1 MKRFAVFNPEHDLA
15 LANGDAHYLAPRNIR
30 EMAHDLAP
38 LMDYLAWDTPW
49 GWDAAIVNYLHK
61 SGIPRQEL
69 PNDAMLAALR
79 TRSERITAHHLLQQ
93 MLPLS
98 GHLTGE
104 SYVCRSLDD
113 IKAYATQHSHLLL
126 KAPLSGSGKGL
137 RHLNLNDDVDV
148 DAERASVLERVERF
162 ALTTTEALAL
172 QRSTACSLNHP
183 SRRSLTSTL
192 TLSLKKIEHWADA
205 LIRRHGYLT
214 AEPYYDKV
222 QDFAME
228 FFVANGQC
236 HFIGYSLF
244 TTDNHGRYDSNL
256 LLSDADIEERL
267 SEYIP
272 CSVLHDVRHFV
283 ETHSD
288 LIIPAEW
295 DTSRFP
301 ITFGIDMMVIK
312 TTGKV
317 AIEREQ
323 RLLAGSA
330 ERSNFNEVN
339 RQQTLT
345 VSDERLEVKED
356 QPDGNSEFRIQNS
369 AAQREQSQVCLSYAA
384 DAKGAS
390 VATDETLVSQR
401 SSNLLLFTKNL
412 NAEHYNSEFKL
423 HPCVEI
429 NLRANM
435 GIVAHEVR
443 RHLMAPEATGIYRLA
458 LFANHAALAAFDE
471 EQRALYPALYRDGL
485 LVRGYHPLTSTEGNT
500 RHLAY
505 IIGGITQL

>member
-15 LANGDAHYLAPRNIR
+15 LANGDVHYLAPRNIR

-49 GWDAAIVNYLHK
+49 GWDAAVVSHLHK

-69 PNDAMLAALR
+69 PTDAMLAALR

-98 GHLTGE
+98 VHLTGE

-137 RHLNLNDDVDV
+137 RHLNFNDDDNKN
-148 DAERASVLERVERF
+148 DNENYP
-162 ALTTTEALAL
+162 T
-172 QRSTACSLNHP
+172 
-183 SRRSLTSTL
+183 SRRSTSAL
-192 TLSLKKIEHWADA
+192 TLSLKKVESWCDA

-228 FFVANGQC
+228 FIVADGQC

-244 TTDNHGRYDSNL
+244 TTDDHGRYDSNL
-256 LLSDADIEERL
+256 LLSDADIEARL
-267 SEYIP
+267 SKYIP
-272 CSVLHDVRHFV
+272 HSVLHDVQHFV
-283 ETHSD
+283 EAHTD
-288 LIIPAEW
+288 LIVPAEW

-301 ITFGIDMMVIK
+301 ITFGIDMMIVND
-312 TTGKV
+312 
-317 AIEREQ
+317 
-323 RLLAGSA
+323 
-330 ERSNFNEVN
+330 RS
-339 RQQTLT
+339 QQST
-345 VSDERLEVKED
+345 VDGQHPIR
-356 QPDGNSEFRIQNS
+356 PDGNSQLRTHNS
-369 AAQREQSQVCLSYAA
+369 QF
-384 DAKGAS
+384 
-390 VATDETLVSQR
+390 
-401 SSNLLLFTKNL
+401 N
-412 NAEHYNSEFKL
+412 L

-435 GIVAHEVR
+435 GIIAHEVR

-458 LFANHAALAAFDE
+458 LFADHAALAAFDE

-485 LVRGYHPLTSTEGNT
+485 LVQGYHPLTSTEGNT

-505 IIGGITQL
+505 VIGGITQL

>member
-49 GWDAAIVNYLHK
+49 GWDAAVVSHLHK

-69 PNDAMLAALR
+69 PTDTMLAALR
-79 TRSERITAHHLLQQ
+79 TRSERITAHHLLQ

-98 GHLTGE
+98 VHLTGE

-113 IKAYATQHSHLLL
+113 IKTYATQHSHLLL

-137 RHLNLNDDVDV
+137 RHLNLND
-148 DAERASVLERVERF
+148 
-162 ALTTTEALAL
+162 
-172 QRSTACSLNHP
+172 NHP
-183 SRRSLTSTL
+183 SSRRSTSALTSTF
-192 TLSLKKIEHWADA
+192 KKIESWADA

-228 FFVANGQC
+228 FIVADGQC

-244 TTDNHGRYDSNL
+244 TTDDHGRYDSNL
-256 LLSDADIEERL
+256 LLSDADIEARL

-272 CSVLHDVRHFV
+272 HSVLHDVRHFV
-283 ETHSD
+283 EGHTG
-288 LIIPAEW
+288 LIVPAEW

-301 ITFGIDMMVIK
+301 ITFGIDMMI
-312 TTGKV
+312 
-317 AIEREQ
+317 
-323 RLLAGSA
+323 
-330 ERSNFNEVN
+330 VN
-339 RQQTLT
+339 DRGQQLT
-345 VSDERLEVKED
+345 VDGQHPIR
-356 QPDGNSEFRIQNS
+356 PDGNSQLRTHNS
-369 AAQREQSQVCLSYAA
+369 Q
-384 DAKGAS
+384 
-390 VATDETLVSQR
+390 
-401 SSNLLLFTKNL
+401 
-412 NAEHYNSEFKL
+412 FKL

-429 NLRANM
+429 NLRMNM
-435 GIVAHEVR
+435 GIIAHEVR
-443 RHLMAPEATGIYRLA
+443 RHLMAPEATGIYRLT
-458 LFANHAALAAFDE
+458 LFDDHATLAAFDE

-505 IIGGITQL
+505 VIGGITQL

>member
-49 GWDAAIVNYLHK
+49 GWDAAIVSHLHK

-79 TRSERITAHHLLQQ
+79 TRSERITAHHLQQQ

-98 GHLTGE
+98 VHLTGE

-113 IKAYATQHSHLLL
+113 IKTYATQHSHLLL

-137 RHLNLNDDVDV
+137 RHLNFNDDDNKN
-148 DAERASVLERVERF
+148 DNENYP
-162 ALTTTEALAL
+162 T
-172 QRSTACSLNHP
+172 
-183 SRRSLTSTL
+183 SRRSTL
-192 TLSLKKIEHWADA
+192 TLSLKKVESWCDA

-228 FFVANGQC
+228 FIVADGQC

-244 TTDNHGRYDSNL
+244 TTDDHGRYDSNL
-256 LLSDADIEERL
+256 LLSDADIEARL

-272 CSVLHDVRHFV
+272 HSVLHDVRHFV

-288 LIIPAEW
+288 LIVPAEW

-301 ITFGIDMMVIK
+301 ITFGIDMMI
-312 TTGKV
+312 
-317 AIEREQ
+317 
-323 RLLAGSA
+323 
-330 ERSNFNEVN
+330 VN
-339 RQQTLT
+339 DRGQQPTADGQQST
-345 VSDERLEVKED
+345 H
-356 QPDGNSEFRIQNS
+356 PDGNSQFRIQNS
-369 AAQREQSQVCLSYAA
+369 AAQREQSQASWTSQVLRQVLNYAA

-401 SSNLLLFTKNL
+401 SSNLLLFTRNL
-412 NAEHYNSEFKL
+412 NTEHYNSEFKL

-435 GIVAHEVR
+435 GIIAHEVR
-443 RHLMAPEATGIYRLA
+443 HHLMAPEATGIYRLT
-458 LFANHAALAAFDE
+458 LFDDHAALAAFDE
-471 EQRALYPALYRDGL
+471 EQRTLYPALYRDGL

-505 IIGGITQL
+505 IIGKEV

>member
-49 GWDAAIVNYLHK
+49 GWDAAVVSHLHK

-69 PNDAMLAALR
+69 PTDTMLAALR

-98 GHLTGE
+98 AHLTGE

-137 RHLNLNDDVDV
+137 RHLNFND
-148 DAERASVLERVERF
+148 
-162 ALTTTEALAL
+162 
-172 QRSTACSLNHP
+172 NHP
-183 SRRSLTSTL
+183 SSRRSTSASTSTF
-192 TLSLKKIEHWADA
+192 KKIESWCDA

-228 FFVANGQC
+228 FIVTDGQC

-244 TTDNHGRYDSNL
+244 TTDDHGRYDSNL
-256 LLSDADIEERL
+256 LLSDADIEARL

-272 CSVLHDVRHFV
+272 HSVLHDVRHFV
-283 ETHSD
+283 EGHTG
-288 LIIPAEW
+288 LIVPAEW

-301 ITFGIDMMVIK
+301 ITFGIDMMI
-312 TTGKV
+312 
-317 AIEREQ
+317 
-323 RLLAGSA
+323 
-330 ERSNFNEVN
+330 VN
-339 RQQTLT
+339 DRGQQST
-345 VSDERLEVKED
+345 VDGQHPIR
-356 QPDGNSEFRIQNS
+356 PDGNSQLRIQ
-369 AAQREQSQVCLSYAA
+369 
-384 DAKGAS
+384 
-390 VATDETLVSQR
+390 
-401 SSNLLLFTKNL
+401 
-412 NAEHYNSEFKL
+412 NSEFKL

-435 GIVAHEVR
+435 GIIAHEVR
-443 RHLMAPEATGIYRLA
+443 RHLMAPEATGIYRLT
-458 LFANHAALAAFDE
+458 LFADHAALAAFDE
-471 EQRALYPALYRDGL
+471 EQRALYPALYRNGL

-505 IIGGITQL
+505 VIGGITQL

>member
-49 GWDAAIVNYLHK
+49 GWDAAVVSHLHK

-69 PNDAMLAALR
+69 PTDTMLAALR

-98 GHLTGE
+98 VHLTGE

-113 IKAYATQHSHLLL
+113 IKTYATQHSHLLL

-137 RHLNLNDDVDV
+137 RHLNLNDDDN
-148 DAERASVLERVERF
+148 DNDNYP
-162 ALTTTEALAL
+162 T
-172 QRSTACSLNHP
+172 
-183 SRRSLTSTL
+183 SRKLTSTF
-192 TLSLKKIEHWADA
+192 KKIERWADA

-228 FFVANGQC
+228 FIVADGQC

-244 TTDNHGRYDSNL
+244 TTDDHGRYDSNL
-256 LLSDADIEERL
+256 LLSDADIEARL

-272 CSVLHDVRHFV
+272 HSVLHDVRHFV
-283 ETHSD
+283 EGHTG
-288 LIIPAEW
+288 LIVPAEW

-301 ITFGIDMMVIK
+301 ITFGIDMMI
-312 TTGKV
+312 
-317 AIEREQ
+317 
-323 RLLAGSA
+323 
-330 ERSNFNEVN
+330 VN
-339 RQQTLT
+339 DRGQQST
-345 VSDERLEVKED
+345 VDGQHPIR
-356 QPDGNSEFRIQNS
+356 PDGNSQLRTHNS
-369 AAQREQSQVCLSYAA
+369 Q
-384 DAKGAS
+384 
-390 VATDETLVSQR
+390 
-401 SSNLLLFTKNL
+401 
-412 NAEHYNSEFKL
+412 FKL

-435 GIVAHEVR
+435 GIIAHEVR
-443 RHLMAPEATGIYRLA
+443 HHLIAPEATGIYRLT
-458 LFANHAALAAFDE
+458 LFADHAALAAFDE

-485 LVRGYHPLTSTEGNT
+485 LVQGYHPLTSTEGNT

-505 IIGGITQL
+505 VIGGITQL

>member
-49 GWDAAIVNYLHK
+49 GWDAAIVSHLHK

-69 PNDAMLAALR
+69 PTDAMLAALR

-98 GHLTGE
+98 VHLTGE
-104 SYVCRSLDD
+104 SYVCRSLDN
-113 IKAYATQHSHLLL
+113 IKTYATQHSHLLL

-137 RHLNLNDDVDV
+137 RHLNPND
-148 DAERASVLERVERF
+148 
-162 ALTTTEALAL
+162 
-172 QRSTACSLNHP
+172 NHP
-183 SRRSLTSTL
+183 SSRRSTSALTSTF
-192 TLSLKKIEHWADA
+192 KKIERWTDA

-228 FFVANGQC
+228 FIVADGQC

-244 TTDNHGRYDSNL
+244 TTDDHGRYDSNL
-256 LLSDADIEERL
+256 LLSDADIEARL
-267 SEYIP
+267 SNYIP
-272 CSVLHDVRHFV
+272 RSVLHDVRHFV
-283 ETHSD
+283 EGHTG
-288 LIIPAEW
+288 LIVPAEW

-301 ITFGIDMMVIK
+301 ITFGIDMMI
-312 TTGKV
+312 
-317 AIEREQ
+317 
-323 RLLAGSA
+323 
-330 ERSNFNEVN
+330 VN
-339 RQQTLT
+339 IIGQHPIR
-345 VSDERLEVKED
+345 
-356 QPDGNSEFRIQNS
+356 PDGNSQLRTHNS
-369 AAQREQSQVCLSYAA
+369 Q
-384 DAKGAS
+384 
-390 VATDETLVSQR
+390 
-401 SSNLLLFTKNL
+401 
-412 NAEHYNSEFKL
+412 FKL

-429 NLRANM
+429 NLRMNM
-435 GIVAHEVR
+435 GIIAHEVR
-443 RHLMAPEATGIYRLA
+443 RHLMAPEATGIYRLT
-458 LFANHAALAAFDE
+458 LFADHAALAAFDE
-471 EQRALYPALYRDGL
+471 EQRTLYPALYRNGL
-485 LVRGYHPLTSTEGNT
+485 LVRGYHPLTSTEGNA

>member
-49 GWDAAIVNYLHK
+49 GWDAAVVSHLHK

-69 PNDAMLAALR
+69 PTDTMLAALR

-98 GHLTGE
+98 VHLTGE

-113 IKAYATQHSHLLL
+113 IKTYATQHSHLLL

-137 RHLNLNDDVDV
+137 RHLNLND
-148 DAERASVLERVERF
+148 
-162 ALTTTEALAL
+162 
-172 QRSTACSLNHP
+172 NHP
-183 SRRSLTSTL
+183 SSRRSTSALTSTF
-192 TLSLKKIEHWADA
+192 KKIESWADA

-228 FFVANGQC
+228 FIVADGQC

-244 TTDNHGRYDSNL
+244 TTDDHGRYDSNL
-256 LLSDADIEERL
+256 LLSDADIEARL

-272 CSVLHDVRHFV
+272 HSVLHDVRHFV
-283 ETHSD
+283 EGHTG
-288 LIIPAEW
+288 LIVPAEW

-301 ITFGIDMMVIK
+301 ITFGIDMMI
-312 TTGKV
+312 
-317 AIEREQ
+317 
-323 RLLAGSA
+323 
-330 ERSNFNEVN
+330 VN
-339 RQQTLT
+339 DRGQQLT
-345 VSDERLEVKED
+345 VDGQHPIR
-356 QPDGNSEFRIQNS
+356 PDGNSQLRTHNS
-369 AAQREQSQVCLSYAA
+369 Q
-384 DAKGAS
+384 
-390 VATDETLVSQR
+390 
-401 SSNLLLFTKNL
+401 
-412 NAEHYNSEFKL
+412 FKL

-429 NLRANM
+429 NLRMNM
-435 GIVAHEVR
+435 GIIAHEVR
-443 RHLMAPEATGIYRLA
+443 RHLMAPEATGIYRLT
-458 LFANHAALAAFDE
+458 LFADHAALAAFDE

-505 IIGGITQL
+505 VIGGITQL

>member
-98 GHLTGE
+98 VHLTGE
-104 SYVCRSLDD
+104 SYVCRSLND
-113 IKAYATQHSHLLL
+113 IKTYATQHSHLLL

-137 RHLNLNDDVDV
+137 RHLNFNDDDNKN
-148 DAERASVLERVERF
+148 DNDNYP
-162 ALTTTEALAL
+162 T
-172 QRSTACSLNHP
+172 
-183 SRRSLTSTL
+183 SRRSTSAL
-192 TLSLKKIEHWADA
+192 TLSLKKVESWCDA

-228 FFVANGQC
+228 FIVADGQC

-244 TTDNHGRYDSNL
+244 ATNSHGRYEANHLMTDEKIEAH
-256 LLSDADIEERL
+256 LSQYVPQA
-267 SEYIP
+267 S
-272 CSVLHDVRHFV
+272 LHEVRDWVISHYS
-283 ETHSD
+283 H
-288 LIIPAEW
+288 IIPSEW
-295 DTSRFP
+295 DTTLHP
-301 ITFGIDMMVIK
+301 LHFGIDMMV
-312 TTGKV
+312 V
-317 AIEREQ
+317 
-323 RLLAGSA
+323 
-330 ERSNFNEVN
+330 NF
-339 RQQTLT
+339 Q
-345 VSDERLEVKED
+345 S
-356 QPDGNSEFRIQNS
+356 PIFNSQ
-369 AAQREQSQVCLSYAA
+369 
-384 DAKGAS
+384 
-390 VATDETLVSQR
+390 
-401 SSNLLLFTKNL
+401 
-412 NAEHYNSEFKL
+412 FKI

-429 NLRANM
+429 NLRLNM

-443 RHLMAPEATGIYRLA
+443 RKLLAPDTEGT
-458 LFANHAALAAFDE
+458 FHVTTFPTEEAALQFGATYSTK
-471 EQRALYPALYRDGL
+471 YPPTYQKGKF
-485 LVRGYHPLTSTEGNT
+485 VSGYHPLTPVRPHT
-500 RHLAY
+500 RHHAY
-505 IIGGITQL
+505 VICHSRPLGEKSSFFLGGMAT

>member
-79 TRSERITAHHLLQQ
+79 TRSERISAHHLLQQ

-98 GHLTGE
+98 VHLTGE

-113 IKAYATQHSHLLL
+113 IKACATQHSHLLL

-137 RHLNLNDDVDV
+137 RHLNFNDDDNKN
-148 DAERASVLERVERF
+148 DNENYP
-162 ALTTTEALAL
+162 T
-172 QRSTACSLNHP
+172 
-183 SRRSLTSTL
+183 SRRSTSAL
-192 TLSLKKIEHWADA
+192 TLSLKKVESWCDA

-228 FFVANGQC
+228 FIVADGQC

-244 TTDNHGRYDSNL
+244 TTDDHGRYDSNL
-256 LLSDADIEERL
+256 LLSDADIEARL

-272 CSVLHDVRHFV
+272 HSVLHDVRYFV

-301 ITFGIDMMVIK
+301 ITFGIDMMI
-312 TTGKV
+312 
-317 AIEREQ
+317 
-323 RLLAGSA
+323 
-330 ERSNFNEVN
+330 VN
-339 RQQTLT
+339 DRGQQST
-345 VSDERLEVKED
+345 VDGQHPIR
-356 QPDGNSEFRIQNS
+356 PDGNSQLRTHNS
-369 AAQREQSQVCLSYAA
+369 Q
-384 DAKGAS
+384 
-390 VATDETLVSQR
+390 
-401 SSNLLLFTKNL
+401 
-412 NAEHYNSEFKL
+412 FKL

-429 NLRANM
+429 NLRMNM
-435 GIVAHEVR
+435 GIIAHEVR

-458 LFANHAALAAFDE
+458 LFADHKALAAFDE

-485 LVRGYHPLTSTEGNT
+485 LVQGYHPLTSTEGNT

>member
-69 PNDAMLAALR
+69 PTDAMLAALR

-98 GHLTGE
+98 VHLTGE

-113 IKAYATQHSHLLL
+113 IKTYATQHSHLLL

-137 RHLNLNDDVDV
+137 RHLNLNDDDNKN
-148 DAERASVLERVERF
+148 ENYP
-162 ALTTTEALAL
+162 T
-172 QRSTACSLNHP
+172 
-183 SRRSLTSTL
+183 SRRSTSALTSTF
-192 TLSLKKIEHWADA
+192 KKIESWADA

-228 FFVANGQC
+228 FIVADGQC

-244 TTDNHGRYDSNL
+244 TTDDHGRYDSNL
-256 LLSDADIEERL
+256 LLSDADIEARL

-272 CSVLHDVRHFV
+272 RSVLHDVRHFV
-283 ETHSD
+283 EAHTD
-288 LIIPAEW
+288 LIVPAEW

-301 ITFGIDMMVIK
+301 ITFGIDMMI
-312 TTGKV
+312 
-317 AIEREQ
+317 
-323 RLLAGSA
+323 
-330 ERSNFNEVN
+330 VN
-339 RQQTLT
+339 DRGQQST
-345 VSDERLEVKED
+345 VDGQHPIR
-356 QPDGNSEFRIQNS
+356 PDGNSQLRTHNS
-369 AAQREQSQVCLSYAA
+369 Q
-384 DAKGAS
+384 
-390 VATDETLVSQR
+390 
-401 SSNLLLFTKNL
+401 
-412 NAEHYNSEFKL
+412 FKL

-429 NLRANM
+429 NLRMNM
-435 GIVAHEVR
+435 GIIAHEVR

-458 LFANHAALAAFDE
+458 LFADHAALAAFDE

-505 IIGGITQL
+505 VIAGLPNYEL

>member
-49 GWDAAIVNYLHK
+49 GWDAAVVSHLHK

-69 PNDAMLAALR
+69 PTDTMLAALR
-79 TRSERITAHHLLQQ
+79 TRSERITAHHLQLQ

-98 GHLTGE
+98 VHLTGE
-104 SYVCRSLDD
+104 SYVCRSLND
-113 IKAYATQHSHLLL
+113 IKTYATQHSHLLL

-137 RHLNLNDDVDV
+137 RHLNLNDDDNKN
-148 DAERASVLERVERF
+148 DNENYP
-162 ALTTTEALAL
+162 T
-172 QRSTACSLNHP
+172 
-183 SRRSLTSTL
+183 SRRSTSAL
-192 TLSLKKIEHWADA
+192 TLSLKKVESWCDA

-228 FFVANGQC
+228 FIVADGQC

-244 TTDNHGRYDSNL
+244 TTDDHGRYDSNL
-256 LLSDADIEERL
+256 LLSDADIEARL

-283 ETHSD
+283 EAHTD
-288 LIIPAEW
+288 LIVPAEW

-301 ITFGIDMMVIK
+301 ITFGIDMMIVSI
-312 TTGKV
+312 TG
-317 AIEREQ
+317 
-323 RLLAGSA
+323 
-330 ERSNFNEVN
+330 
-339 RQQTLT
+339 QQ
-345 VSDERLEVKED
+345 SIR
-356 QPDGNSEFRIQNS
+356 PDGNSQFRIQNS
-369 AAQREQSQVCLSYAA
+369 AAQREQSQASWTSQVLRQVLNYAEPA
-384 DAKGAS
+384 
-390 VATDETLVSQR
+390 R
-401 SSNLLLFTKNL
+401 NL

-435 GIVAHEVR
+435 GIIAHEVR
-443 RHLMAPEATGIYRLA
+443 RHLMAPEATGIYRLT
-458 LFANHAALAAFDE
+458 LFADHAALAAFDE
-471 EQRALYPALYRDGL
+471 EQRSLYPALYRDGL
-485 LVRGYHPLTSTEGNT
+485 LVQGYCPLTSTEGNT

-505 IIGGITQL
+505 IIGKEV

>member
-49 GWDAAIVNYLHK
+49 GWDAAVVSHLHK

-98 GHLTGE
+98 DHLTGE

-137 RHLNLNDDVDV
+137 RHLNFNDDDNKN
-148 DAERASVLERVERF
+148 DNENYP
-162 ALTTTEALAL
+162 T
-172 QRSTACSLNHP
+172 
-183 SRRSLTSTL
+183 SRRSTSAL
-192 TLSLKKIEHWADA
+192 TLSLKKVESWCDA

-228 FFVANGQC
+228 FIVADGQC

-244 TTDNHGRYDSNL
+244 TTDDHGRYDSNL
-256 LLSDADIEERL
+256 LLSDADIEARL

-272 CSVLHDVRHFV
+272 HSVLHDVRHFV

-312 TTGKV
+312 TIGKV

-345 VSDERLEVKED
+345 VRDERLEVR
-356 QPDGNSEFRIQNS
+356 GNSPLSIFNS
-369 AAQREQSQVCLSYAA
+369 Q
-384 DAKGAS
+384 
-390 VATDETLVSQR
+390 
-401 SSNLLLFTKNL
+401 
-412 NAEHYNSEFKL
+412 FKL

-435 GIVAHEVR
+435 GIIAHEVR

-458 LFANHAALAAFDE
+458 LFADHAALAAFDE
-471 EQRALYPALYRDGL
+471 EQRTLYPALYRDGL

-505 IIGGITQL
+505 VIGKEV

>member
-15 LANGDAHYLAPRNIR
+15 LANGDAHYLAPLNIR

-49 GWDAAIVNYLHK
+49 GWDAAVVSHLHK

-69 PNDAMLAALR
+69 PTDAMLAALR

-98 GHLTGE
+98 VHLTGE

-113 IKAYATQHSHLLL
+113 IKTYATQHSHLLL

-137 RHLNLNDDVDV
+137 RHLNLND
-148 DAERASVLERVERF
+148 
-162 ALTTTEALAL
+162 
-172 QRSTACSLNHP
+172 NHP
-183 SRRSLTSTL
+183 SSRRSTLMLTS
-192 TLSLKKIEHWADA
+192 SLKKIERWADA

-228 FFVANGQC
+228 FIVADGQC

-244 TTDNHGRYDSNL
+244 TTDDHGRYDSNL
-256 LLSDADIEERL
+256 LLSDADIEARL

-272 CSVLHDVRHFV
+272 RSVLHDVRHFV
-283 ETHSD
+283 EGHTG
-288 LIIPAEW
+288 LIVPAEW

-301 ITFGIDMMVIK
+301 ITFGIDMMI
-312 TTGKV
+312 
-317 AIEREQ
+317 
-323 RLLAGSA
+323 
-330 ERSNFNEVN
+330 VN
-339 RQQTLT
+339 DRGQQST
-345 VSDERLEVKED
+345 VDGQHPIR
-356 QPDGNSEFRIQNS
+356 PDGNSQLRTHNS
-369 AAQREQSQVCLSYAA
+369 Q
-384 DAKGAS
+384 
-390 VATDETLVSQR
+390 
-401 SSNLLLFTKNL
+401 
-412 NAEHYNSEFKL
+412 FKL

-435 GIVAHEVR
+435 GIIAHEVR
-443 RHLMAPEATGIYRLA
+443 HHLMAPEATGIYRLT
-458 LFANHAALAAFDE
+458 LFDDHAALAAFDE
-471 EQRALYPALYRDGL
+471 EQRALYPALYRNGL
-485 LVRGYHPLTSTEGNT
+485 LVRGYHPLTSTEGNA

>member
-49 GWDAAIVNYLHK
+49 GWDAAIVSHLHK

-69 PNDAMLAALR
+69 PTDTMLAALR

-98 GHLTGE
+98 VHLTGE
-104 SYVCRSLDD
+104 SYVCHSLDD
-113 IKAYATQHSHLLL
+113 IKTYATQHSHLLL

-137 RHLNLNDDVDV
+137 RHLNFND
-148 DAERASVLERVERF
+148 
-162 ALTTTEALAL
+162 
-172 QRSTACSLNHP
+172 NHP
-183 SRRSLTSTL
+183 SSRRSTSALTSTL
-192 TLSLKKIEHWADA
+192 KKIESWADA

-228 FFVANGQC
+228 FIVADGQC

-244 TTDNHGRYDSNL
+244 TTDTHGRYDRNL
-256 LLSDADIEERL
+256 LLSDADIEACL

-272 CSVLHDVRHFV
+272 HSVLHDVRHFV
-283 ETHSD
+283 EGHCG
-288 LIIPAEW
+288 LIVPAEW

-301 ITFGIDMMVIK
+301 ITFGIDMMIVSI
-312 TTGKV
+312 TG
-317 AIEREQ
+317 
-323 RLLAGSA
+323 
-330 ERSNFNEVN
+330 
-339 RQQTLT
+339 QQ
-345 VSDERLEVKED
+345 SIR
-356 QPDGNSEFRIQNS
+356 PDGNSQFRIQNS
-369 AAQREQSQVCLSYAA
+369 Q
-384 DAKGAS
+384 
-390 VATDETLVSQR
+390 
-401 SSNLLLFTKNL
+401 
-412 NAEHYNSEFKL
+412 FKL

-429 NLRANM
+429 NLRMNM
-435 GIVAHEVR
+435 GIIAHEVR
-443 RHLMAPEATGIYRLA
+443 RHLMAPEATGIYRLT

-471 EQRALYPALYRDGL
+471 EQRALYPALYRNGL
-485 LVRGYHPLTSTEGNT
+485 LVRGYHPLTSTEGNA

-505 IIGGITQL
+505 VIGEITQL

>member
-38 LMDYLAWDTPW
+38 LMDYLEWDTPW
-49 GWDAAIVNYLHK
+49 GWDAAVASHLHK

-79 TRSERITAHHLLQQ
+79 TRSERITAHHLLLQ
-93 MLPLS
+93 MLPLTD
-98 GHLTGE
+98 HITGE

-113 IKAYATQHSHLLL
+113 IKACATQHSHLLL

-137 RHLNLNDDVDV
+137 RHLNLND
-148 DAERASVLERVERF
+148 
-162 ALTTTEALAL
+162 
-172 QRSTACSLNHP
+172 NHP
-183 SRRSLTSTL
+183 SSRRSTSALTSTF
-192 TLSLKKIEHWADA
+192 KKIESWADA

-228 FFVANGQC
+228 FCVTDGQC

-244 TTDNHGRYDSNL
+244 TTDTHGRYDSNL
-256 LLSDADIEERL
+256 LLSDADIEARL

-272 CSVLHDVRHFV
+272 RSVLHDVRHFI
-283 ETHSD
+283 EAHTE
-288 LIIPAEW
+288 LIVPAEW

-301 ITFGIDMMVIK
+301 ITFGIDMMI
-312 TTGKV
+312 
-317 AIEREQ
+317 
-323 RLLAGSA
+323 
-330 ERSNFNEVN
+330 VN
-339 RQQTLT
+339 IIGQQPIH
-345 VSDERLEVKED
+345 
-356 QPDGNSEFRIQNS
+356 PDGNSQLRIQNS
-369 AAQREQSQVCLSYAA
+369 AAQREQSQASWTSQVLRQVLNYAEPA
-384 DAKGAS
+384 
-390 VATDETLVSQR
+390 R
-401 SSNLLLFTKNL
+401 NLK
-412 NAEHYNSEFKL
+412 AEHYNSEFKL

-435 GIVAHEVR
+435 GIIAHEVR

-458 LFANHAALAAFDE
+458 LFADHAALAAFDE
-471 EQRALYPALYRDGL
+471 EQRALYPALYRNGL
-485 LVRGYHPLTSTEGNT
+485 LVQGYHPLTSTEGNT

>member
-38 LMDYLAWDTPW
+38 LMDYLEWDTPW
-49 GWDAAIVNYLHK
+49 GWDAAIVSHLHK

-69 PNDAMLAALR
+69 PTDAMLAALR

-98 GHLTGE
+98 AHLTGE

-137 RHLNLNDDVDV
+137 RHVKTRPIPPC
-148 DAERASVLERVERF
+148 EGG
-162 ALTTTEALAL
+162 
-172 QRSTACSLNHP
+172 STAITDSQVLPHREDSGGSIP
-183 SRRSLTSTL
+183 
-192 TLSLKKIEHWADA
+192 WADA

-214 AEPYYDKV
+214 ADPYYDKV

-228 FFVANGQC
+228 FIVADGQC

-244 TTDNHGRYDSNL
+244 TTDDHGRYDSNL
-256 LLSDADIEERL
+256 LLSDADIEARL

-272 CSVLHDVRHFV
+272 RSVLHDVRHFV
-283 ETHSD
+283 EAHTD

-301 ITFGIDMMVIK
+301 ITFGIDMMIVNL
-312 TTGKV
+312 TG
-317 AIEREQ
+317 
-323 RLLAGSA
+323 
-330 ERSNFNEVN
+330 
-339 RQQTLT
+339 QQPTADGQQST
-345 VSDERLEVKED
+345 H
-356 QPDGNSEFRIQNS
+356 PDGNSQLRTHNS
-369 AAQREQSQVCLSYAA
+369 Q
-384 DAKGAS
+384 
-390 VATDETLVSQR
+390 
-401 SSNLLLFTKNL
+401 
-412 NAEHYNSEFKL
+412 FKL

-429 NLRANM
+429 NLRMNM
-435 GIVAHEVR
+435 GIIAHEVR
-443 RHLMAPEATGIYRLA
+443 RLCLASGSQGQYRIA
-458 LFANHAALAAFDE
+458 IFADNAALMSFHE
-471 EQRALYPALYRDGL
+471 EQRSRYPVEYDDGR
-485 LVRGYHPLTSTEGNT
+485 LVRGYLPLTPIRQAT
-500 RHLAY
+500 RYLAY
-505 IIGGITQL
+505 VVCEGCGIGMRG

>member
-49 GWDAAIVNYLHK
+49 GWDAAVVSHLHK

-69 PNDAMLAALR
+69 PTDTMLAALR

-98 GHLTGE
+98 VHLTGE

-113 IKAYATQHSHLLL
+113 IKTYATQHSHLLL

-137 RHLNLNDDVDV
+137 RHLNFNDDDNKN
-148 DAERASVLERVERF
+148 DNYP
-162 ALTTTEALAL
+162 T
-172 QRSTACSLNHP
+172 
-183 SRRSLTSTL
+183 SRRSTSALTSTL
-192 TLSLKKIEHWADA
+192 KKIESWADA

-228 FFVANGQC
+228 FIVTDGQC

-244 TTDNHGRYDSNL
+244 TTDDHGRYDSNL
-256 LLSDADIEERL
+256 LLSDADIEARL

-272 CSVLHDVRHFV
+272 RSVLHDVRHFV
-283 ETHSD
+283 EGHCG
-288 LIIPAEW
+288 LIVPAEW

-301 ITFGIDMMVIK
+301 ITFGIDMMI
-312 TTGKV
+312 
-317 AIEREQ
+317 
-323 RLLAGSA
+323 
-330 ERSNFNEVN
+330 VN
-339 RQQTLT
+339 DRGQQST
-345 VSDERLEVKED
+345 VDGQHPIR
-356 QPDGNSEFRIQNS
+356 PDGNSQLRTHNS
-369 AAQREQSQVCLSYAA
+369 Q
-384 DAKGAS
+384 
-390 VATDETLVSQR
+390 
-401 SSNLLLFTKNL
+401 
-412 NAEHYNSEFKL
+412 FKL

-429 NLRANM
+429 NLRMNM

-443 RHLMAPEATGIYRLA
+443 SHLMAPEATGIYRLA
-458 LFANHAALAAFDE
+458 LFADHAALAAFDE
-471 EQRALYPALYRDGL
+471 EQRALYPALYRNGL

-505 IIGGITQL
+505 VIGGITQL

>member
-30 EMAHDLAP
+30 EMAHGLAP

-49 GWDAAIVNYLHK
+49 GWDAAVVSHLHK

-69 PNDAMLAALR
+69 PTDAMLAALR

-98 GHLTGE
+98 VHLTGE

-113 IKAYATQHSHLLL
+113 IKTYATQHSHLLL

-137 RHLNLNDDVDV
+137 RHLNLND
-148 DAERASVLERVERF
+148 
-162 ALTTTEALAL
+162 
-172 QRSTACSLNHP
+172 NHP
-183 SRRSLTSTL
+183 SSRRSTLMLTS
-192 TLSLKKIEHWADA
+192 SLKKIESWADA

-228 FFVANGQC
+228 FIVADGQC

-244 TTDNHGRYDSNL
+244 TTDDHGRYDSNL
-256 LLSDADIEERL
+256 LLSDADIEARL

-272 CSVLHDVRHFV
+272 RSVLHDVRHFV
-283 ETHSD
+283 EGHTG
-288 LIIPAEW
+288 LIVPAEW

-301 ITFGIDMMVIK
+301 ITFGIDMMI
-312 TTGKV
+312 
-317 AIEREQ
+317 
-323 RLLAGSA
+323 
-330 ERSNFNEVN
+330 VN
-339 RQQTLT
+339 DRGQQST
-345 VSDERLEVKED
+345 VDGQHPIR
-356 QPDGNSEFRIQNS
+356 PDGNSQLRTHNS
-369 AAQREQSQVCLSYAA
+369 Q
-384 DAKGAS
+384 
-390 VATDETLVSQR
+390 
-401 SSNLLLFTKNL
+401 
-412 NAEHYNSEFKL
+412 FKL

-429 NLRANM
+429 NLRMNM
-435 GIVAHEVR
+435 GIIAHEVR
-443 RHLMAPEATGIYRLA
+443 RHLMAPEATGIYRLT
-458 LFANHAALAAFDE
+458 LFADHATLAAFDE
-471 EQRALYPALYRDGL
+471 EQRTLYPALYRDGL
-485 LVRGYHPLTSTEGNT
+485 LVRGYHPLTSTDGNT

>member
-38 LMDYLAWDTPW
+38 LMDYLEWDTPW
-49 GWDAAIVNYLHK
+49 GWDAAVASHLHK

-69 PNDAMLAALR
+69 PTDAMLAALR

-98 GHLTGE
+98 EHLTGE

-113 IKAYATQHSHLLL
+113 IKTYATQHSHLLL

-137 RHLNLNDDVDV
+137 RHLNLND
-148 DAERASVLERVERF
+148 
-162 ALTTTEALAL
+162 
-172 QRSTACSLNHP
+172 NHP
-183 SRRSLTSTL
+183 SSRRSTSALTSTL
-192 TLSLKKIEHWADA
+192 KKIESWADA

-228 FFVANGQC
+228 FCVTDGQC

-244 TTDNHGRYDSNL
+244 TTDPHGRYDSNL
-256 LLSDADIEERL
+256 LLSDADIEARL

-272 CSVLHDVRHFV
+272 RSVLHDVRHFV
-283 ETHSD
+283 EAHTE
-288 LIIPAEW
+288 LIVPAEW

-301 ITFGIDMMVIK
+301 ITFGIDMMI
-312 TTGKV
+312 
-317 AIEREQ
+317 
-323 RLLAGSA
+323 
-330 ERSNFNEVN
+330 VN
-339 RQQTLT
+339 IIGQQPIH
-345 VSDERLEVKED
+345 
-356 QPDGNSEFRIQNS
+356 PDGNSQFTIHNS
-369 AAQREQSQVCLSYAA
+369 Q
-384 DAKGAS
+384 
-390 VATDETLVSQR
+390 
-401 SSNLLLFTKNL
+401 
-412 NAEHYNSEFKL
+412 FKL

-458 LFANHAALAAFDE
+458 LFPDHAALQAFDE

-485 LVRGYHPLTSTEGNT
+485 LVRGYHPLTSIEGDT

-505 IIGGITQL
+505 IISKEV

>member
-1 MKRFAVFNPEHDLA
+1 MKRFEVFNPEHDLA

-38 LMDYLAWDTPW
+38 LMEYLAWDTPW
-49 GWDAAIVNYLHK
+49 GWDAAVVSHLHK

-69 PNDAMLAALR
+69 PTDTMLAALR
-79 TRSERITAHHLLQQ
+79 TLSERITAHHLLQQ

-98 GHLTGE
+98 VHLTGE

-113 IKAYATQHSHLLL
+113 IKTYATQHSHLLL

-137 RHLNLNDDVDV
+137 RHLNLND
-148 DAERASVLERVERF
+148 
-162 ALTTTEALAL
+162 
-172 QRSTACSLNHP
+172 NHP
-183 SRRSLTSTL
+183 SSRRSTSALTSTF
-192 TLSLKKIEHWADA
+192 KKIESWADA

-228 FFVANGQC
+228 FIVADGQC

-244 TTDNHGRYDSNL
+244 TTDDHGRYDSNL
-256 LLSDADIEERL
+256 LLSDADIEARL

-272 CSVLHDVRHFV
+272 RSVLHDVRYFV

-288 LIIPAEW
+288 LIVPAEW

-301 ITFGIDMMVIK
+301 ITFGIDMMI
-312 TTGKV
+312 
-317 AIEREQ
+317 
-323 RLLAGSA
+323 
-330 ERSNFNEVN
+330 VN
-339 RQQTLT
+339 DRGQQST
-345 VSDERLEVKED
+345 VDGQQSTH
-356 QPDGNSEFRIQNS
+356 PNGNSQLRTHNS
-369 AAQREQSQVCLSYAA
+369 Q
-384 DAKGAS
+384 
-390 VATDETLVSQR
+390 
-401 SSNLLLFTKNL
+401 
-412 NAEHYNSEFKL
+412 FKL

-458 LFANHAALAAFDE
+458 LFADHAALAAFDE

-485 LVRGYHPLTSTEGNT
+485 LVQGYHPLTSTEGNT

>member
-49 GWDAAIVNYLHK
+49 GWDAAVVSHLHK

-69 PNDAMLAALR
+69 PTDTMLAALR
-79 TRSERITAHHLLQQ
+79 TLSERITAHHLLQQ

-98 GHLTGE
+98 VHLTGE

-113 IKAYATQHSHLLL
+113 IKTYATQHSHLLL

-137 RHLNLNDDVDV
+137 RHLNLND
-148 DAERASVLERVERF
+148 
-162 ALTTTEALAL
+162 
-172 QRSTACSLNHP
+172 NHP
-183 SRRSLTSTL
+183 SSRRSTSALTSTF
-192 TLSLKKIEHWADA
+192 KKIESWADA

-228 FFVANGQC
+228 FIVADGQC

-244 TTDNHGRYDSNL
+244 TTDDHGRYDSNL
-256 LLSDADIEERL
+256 LLSDADIEARL

-272 CSVLHDVRHFV
+272 HSVLHDVRHFV
-283 ETHSD
+283 EGHTG
-288 LIIPAEW
+288 LIVPAEW

-301 ITFGIDMMVIK
+301 ITFGIDMMI
-312 TTGKV
+312 
-317 AIEREQ
+317 
-323 RLLAGSA
+323 
-330 ERSNFNEVN
+330 VN
-339 RQQTLT
+339 DRGQQLT
-345 VSDERLEVKED
+345 VDGQHPIR
-356 QPDGNSEFRIQNS
+356 PDGNSQLRTHNS
-369 AAQREQSQVCLSYAA
+369 Q
-384 DAKGAS
+384 
-390 VATDETLVSQR
+390 
-401 SSNLLLFTKNL
+401 
-412 NAEHYNSEFKL
+412 FKL

-429 NLRANM
+429 NLRMNM
-435 GIVAHEVR
+435 GIIAHEVR
-443 RHLMAPEATGIYRLA
+443 RHLMAPEATGIYRLT
-458 LFANHAALAAFDE
+458 LFADHAALAAFDE

-505 IIGGITQL
+505 VIGGITQL

>member
-98 GHLTGE
+98 VHLTGE

-113 IKAYATQHSHLLL
+113 IKTYATQHSHLLL

-137 RHLNLNDDVDV
+137 RHLNLND
-148 DAERASVLERVERF
+148 
-162 ALTTTEALAL
+162 
-172 QRSTACSLNHP
+172 NHP
-183 SRRSLTSTL
+183 SSRRSTSAL
-192 TLSLKKIEHWADA
+192 TLSLKKIESWADA

-228 FFVANGQC
+228 FIVADGQC

-244 TTDNHGRYDSNL
+244 TTDDHGRYDSNL
-256 LLSDADIEERL
+256 LLSDADIEARL

-272 CSVLHDVRHFV
+272 HSVLHDVRHFV

-301 ITFGIDMMVIK
+301 ITFGIDMMI
-312 TTGKV
+312 
-317 AIEREQ
+317 
-323 RLLAGSA
+323 
-330 ERSNFNEVN
+330 VN
-339 RQQTLT
+339 DRGQQPTA
-345 VSDERLEVKED
+345 DGQHPIR
-356 QPDGNSEFRIQNS
+356 PDGNSQLRIQNS
-369 AAQREQSQVCLSYAA
+369 
-384 DAKGAS
+384 
-390 VATDETLVSQR
+390 
-401 SSNLLLFTKNL
+401 
-412 NAEHYNSEFKL
+412 EFNL

-443 RHLMAPEATGIYRLA
+443 RHLMAPEATGIYRLT
-458 LFANHAALAAFDE
+458 LFADHAALAAFDE
-471 EQRALYPALYRDGL
+471 EQRTLYPALYRDGL
-485 LVRGYHPLTSTEGNT
+485 LVRGYHPLTSTEGNA

-505 IIGGITQL
+505 VIGKEV

>member
-38 LMDYLAWDTPW
+38 LMDYLEWDTPW
-49 GWDAAIVNYLHK
+49 GWDAAIVSHLHK

-69 PNDAMLAALR
+69 PTDAMLAALR

-98 GHLTGE
+98 AHLTGE

-113 IKAYATQHSHLLL
+113 IESCATQYRHLLL

-137 RHLNLNDDVDV
+137 RHLNLNDDKNKNDNVD
-148 DAERASVLERVERF
+148 DND
-162 ALTTTEALAL
+162 
-172 QRSTACSLNHP
+172 NHP
-183 SRRSLTSTL
+183 SCRRSTLMLTS
-192 TLSLKKIEHWADA
+192 SLKKIERWADA

-228 FFVANGQC
+228 FFVAYGQC

-256 LLSDADIEERL
+256 LLSDADIEARL

-272 CSVLHDVRHFV
+272 RSVLHDVRYFV
-283 ETHSD
+283 EAHVD
-288 LIIPAEW
+288 LIVPAEW

-301 ITFGIDMMVIK
+301 LTFGIDMMIVNL
-312 TTGKV
+312 TG
-317 AIEREQ
+317 
-323 RLLAGSA
+323 
-330 ERSNFNEVN
+330 
-339 RQQTLT
+339 QQPTADGQQST
-345 VSDERLEVKED
+345 H
-356 QPDGNSEFRIQNS
+356 PDGNSQLRTHNS
-369 AAQREQSQVCLSYAA
+369 Q
-384 DAKGAS
+384 
-390 VATDETLVSQR
+390 
-401 SSNLLLFTKNL
+401 
-412 NAEHYNSEFKL
+412 FKL

-429 NLRANM
+429 NLRMNM
-435 GIVAHEVR
+435 GIIAHEVR
-443 RHLMAPEATGIYRLA
+443 RLFLAPGSQGQYRIA
-458 LFANHAALAAFDE
+458 IFADNAALMSFHE
-471 EQRALYPALYRDGL
+471 EQRSRYPVEYVDGR
-485 LVRGYHPLTSTEGNT
+485 LVRGYLPLTPIRQAT

-505 IIGGITQL
+505 VVCEGCGIGMRG

>member
-49 GWDAAIVNYLHK
+49 GWDAAVVSHLHK

-98 GHLTGE
+98 VHLTGE

-113 IKAYATQHSHLLL
+113 IKTYATQHSHLLL

-137 RHLNLNDDVDV
+137 RHLNFNDDKNDNVD
-148 DAERASVLERVERF
+148 DNDNH
-162 ALTTTEALAL
+162 
-172 QRSTACSLNHP
+172 NHP
-183 SRRSLTSTL
+183 SSRRSTLMLTSTF
-192 TLSLKKIEHWADA
+192 KKIESWADA

-228 FFVANGQC
+228 FIVADGQC

-244 TTDNHGRYDSNL
+244 TTDTHGRYDSNL
-256 LLSDADIEERL
+256 LLSDADIEARL

-272 CSVLHDVRHFV
+272 RSVLHDVRHFV
-283 ETHSD
+283 EGHTG
-288 LIIPAEW
+288 LIVPAEW

-301 ITFGIDMMVIK
+301 ITFGIDMMI
-312 TTGKV
+312 
-317 AIEREQ
+317 
-323 RLLAGSA
+323 
-330 ERSNFNEVN
+330 VN
-339 RQQTLT
+339 DRGQQST
-345 VSDERLEVKED
+345 VDGQHPIR
-356 QPDGNSEFRIQNS
+356 PDGNSQLRTHNS
-369 AAQREQSQVCLSYAA
+369 Q
-384 DAKGAS
+384 
-390 VATDETLVSQR
+390 
-401 SSNLLLFTKNL
+401 
-412 NAEHYNSEFKL
+412 FKL

-429 NLRANM
+429 NLRMNM
-435 GIVAHEVR
+435 GIIAHEVR

-471 EQRALYPALYRDGL
+471 EQHTLYPALYRDGL
-485 LVRGYHPLTSTEGNT
+485 LVQGYHPLTSTEGNT

-505 IIGGITQL
+505 VIGRLDYL